1 MNDKTSWEELKH
13 EINMK
18 IMEFK
23 RNCGKQ
29 ADILIVGKKEHAIL
43 EDNKS
48 DSADF
53 EAYGNNISFWSMKIR
68 LDESKESHIELIKK
82 KTNFL
87 KIVEY
92 PFTPYRIK
100 IEVVIPSKL
109 KVPFVSFL
117 AGQSASDI
125 GVRVVGG
132 GKEIPRINK
141 DLTHYQV
148 SVKGINKDLVE
159 AFVNYLYEI
168 EKAYTI
174 ELTCDICGT
183 KWIECRDTH
192 YDNHLDGSKDFCKG
206 CKIHE

>member
-1 MNDKTSWEELKH
+1 MSDKMSWEELKH

-18 IMEFK
+18 IVEFK
-23 RNCGKQ
+23 RKHVKI
-29 ADILIVGKKEHAIL
+29 ARTLIVGKKEHAIL
-43 EDNKS
+43 EAHKNS
-48 DSADF
+48 ECF
-53 EAYGNNISFWSMKIR
+53 EDGNFWSMKIH
-68 LDESKESHIELIKK
+68 LDNSKESHLELVGKK
-82 KTNFL
+82 VNFL

-92 PFTPYRIK
+92 PFTPYRMRV
-100 IEVVIPSKL
+100 EVVIPSKL

-148 SVKGINKDLVE
+148 SVEGSNKALVT
-159 AFVNYLYEI
+159 AFVSYLYEI

-174 ELTCDICGT
+174 ELTCDTCGK

-192 YDNHLDGSKDFCKG
+192 YNNHLDGNKDLCG
-206 CKIHE
+206 ECKIHE